1 MGENDSFP
9 SPENQGDPM
18 NITTTKKAASA
29 AAALV
34 LAGALFGASATA
46 ANAAYPADT
55 TVAAKPAKPASSVTV
70 GKTYTVKG
78 TKTAKG
84 AKVVVTY
91 GKTSKKAT
99 KKGDTVTV
107 GASGKWSTDFK
118 IKTTGTY
125 IVKVTISLKGAKTY
139 TKTYTVK
146 VKK

>member
-1 MGENDSFP
+1 
-9 SPENQGDPM
+9 M
-18 NITTTKKAASA
+18 NIATTKKAASA

-46 ANAAYPADT
+46 ANAAYPAEPKV
-55 TVAAKPAKPASSVTV
+55 TVKVTAPAKSVTV
-70 GKTYTVKG
+70 GKKYVVKG
-78 TKTAKG
+78 TSVKG

-91 GKTSKKAT
+91 KSTKSGSKTKTGDKAT
-99 KKGDTVTV
+99 LKKTGTF
-107 GASGKWSTDFK
+107 STDFK

-125 IVKVTISLKGAKTY
+125 KVTVKVTAAGKKTF